1 MNNSDFASMT
11 EADVRNDP
19 QLEQTV
25 LMKLAQ
31 VRPDLRAA
39 IRQHPNCYQGLADWI
54 DRQPAVAQQA
64 QQAQQTQQNQ
74 APQQSQPQQSQ
85 AQQAQAGYAGVNAQ
99 QGDPQQFGQPNYG
112 QFQYGQPQYARMQR
126 QVSLPQSWSGW
137 LPIVVAGLAVL
148 GFISLLLPIM
158 TAREGFAGRSVSFT
172 FFQPELHAQGL
183 AIILIILV
191 IATAV
196 LAAVSFF
203 TAHWVLRYI
212 YVVTGIVVGT
222 LGVFVTIVLI
232 VAAGVAGDTMGAD
245 VSPGVGAILGLIV
258 FLLLLPVVIL
268 DLGLELKNKAFR
280 GNAPVGFPGV

>member
-1 MNNSDFASMT
+1 MNNSDLASMT

-54 DRQPAVAQQA
+54 DRQPAVAQQP
-64 QQAQQTQQNQ
+64 QQSQQNQ
-74 APQQSQPQQSQ
+74 APQQSQPQQNQ
-85 AQQAQAGYAGVNAQ
+85 AQQTQAGHTGLNAQ
-99 QGDPQQFGQPNYG
+99 QGHPQQFGQPNYG

-126 QVSLPQSWSGW
+126 QVSLPQSWTGW

-158 TAREGFAGRSVSFT
+158 TAREGFSGRSVSFT
-172 FFQPELHAQGL
+172 FFQPELHTQGL

-196 LAAVSFF
+196 LAAISFF
-203 TAHWVLRYI
+203 SRHWVLRYF
-212 YVVTGIVVGT
+212 YVVAGIVVGT
-222 LGVFVTIVLI
+222 LGVFVMIVLI
-232 VAAGVAGDTMGAD
+232 VAAGVAGDMSGAE

-268 DLGLELKNKAFR
+268 DLGLELKNKASQ

>member
-54 DRQPAVAQQA
+54 DRQPAVAQQP
-64 QQAQQTQQNQ
+64 QQSQQNQ
-74 APQQSQPQQSQ
+74 APQQNQ
-85 AQQAQAGYAGVNAQ
+85 AQQTQAGHAGLNAQ
-99 QGDPQQFGQPNYG
+99 QGYPQQFGQPNYG

-126 QVSLPQSWSGW
+126 QVSLPQSWTGW

-158 TAREGFAGRSVSFT
+158 TAREGFSGRSVSFT
-172 FFQPELHAQGL
+172 FFQPELHTQGL

-196 LAAVSFF
+196 LAAISFF
-203 TAHWVLRYI
+203 SRHWVLRYI

-232 VAAGVAGDTMGAD
+232 VAAGVAGDTFGAE

-268 DLGLELKNKAFR
+268 DLGLELKNKASQ